1 MSPSRLSGLRMCK
14 HYSNMTKI
22 YAEVNTS
29 TNCTFCVSTFAQKI
43 NDLFLIDKDVFSFH
57 DSSTNVRVTKHPGQI
72 FMEFYINFFI
82 TNVTNRSFKNYEITL
97 SDSEEN
103 TLNLFIEVLQ
113 SELVLKTEPKV
124 GALYESLKA
133 DIICHSSH
141 ERTMS
146 LHLYK
151 QGIKKTLMSSNNKTL
166 TYTFKPLRCQDMG
179 YYTCVLNLTG
189 GDKQTTNLDVKL
201 NHCPPVLCNGQ
212 LSRQSHQVELGG
224 TVTINYCVVSPDLT
238 DQISINEQ
246 VYILNQPNDGHIQV
260 MSNISLSPLYRNISI
275 HVSHI
280 GPGDDQV
287 YTVILNSSTGRQ
299 LHLQFELVLQSDNLH
314 LCQEELKEQSV
325 SIAEGHKL
333 TLSRCI
339 NVSLHNELHR
349 LYVIVNRTTFY
360 KNQCIDT
367 KCVVWSRQDVNTT
380 LYTIFIVI
388 ESITSL
394 DFGEL
399 NVTVGTKY
407 NHSQT
412 ISVIHYTFNIIR
424 QVNCS
429 LKAEVTSPT
438 GDSLNISWSSD
449 LCPTVHLLVT
459 ASNRII
465 QNVTYR
471 SDTRDVHVTGLQ
483 QETIYKIQMQC
494 LSKED
499 KFGSPSCIQTL
510 YHHTDKSSE
519 LPDSTSKSN
528 NGEIVLISTI
538 VVSLVLLSALA
549 LLIMIRTKLQSQ
561 KKNHASMS
569 QTERI
574 RSTKAHPQS
583 YLRLFPAGL
592 RSINRA
598 QSTSQ
603 DIAEYCNW
611 RPTVREESVNS
622 KETGRSV
629 SREGLLYVTLDHSHY
644 KKKRKAKK
652 QSSEKIVYAEL
663 KF

>member
-1 MSPSRLSGLRMCK
+1 MFFHDVTFRRFLFVIHVISNSVLGLRMCK

-43 NDLFLIDKDVFSFH
+43 NDLFLIDNDVFSFH

-72 FMEFYINFFI
+72 FMEYYINFFI
-82 TNVTNRSFKNYEITL
+82 TNITSRSFKNYEITL

-103 TLNLFIEVLQ
+103 TLILFIEVLH

-124 GALYESLKA
+124 EALHEGLKA

-151 QGIKKTLMSSNNKTL
+151 QGIKKTLMSSNNNTL
-166 TYTFKPLRCQDMG
+166 TYTLKPLKCQDMG
-179 YYTCVLNLTG
+179 SYTCVLHLTG
-189 GDKQTTNLDVKL
+189 GNNQITHLDVRL

-238 DQISINEQ
+238 DQISINRQ
-246 VYILNQPNDGHIQV
+246 VYILNQPSDGHIQV
-260 MSNISLSPLYRNISI
+260 MSNNSLSPLYRNVSI

-287 YTVILNSSTGRQ
+287 YTVILNTSTGRQ
-299 LHLQFELVLQSDNLH
+299 LHLQFELVSQSDYLH
-314 LCQEELKEQSV
+314 LCQEELKDQSV

-339 NVSLHNELHR
+339 NVSLHNDLHR
-349 LYVIVNRTTFY
+349 LYVIVNGTTFY

-367 KCVVWSRQDVNTT
+367 KCVVWSRQNVNTT

-412 ISVIHYTFNIIR
+412 ISEIHYIFNIIR

-429 LKAEVTSPT
+429 MKAEVTSPNA
-438 GDSLNISWSSD
+438 DYLNISWSSD

-465 QNVTYR
+465 QNVSYS
-471 SDTRDVHVTGLQ
+471 SDTSYVHITGLQ
-483 QETIYKIQMQC
+483 QETIYKIQIQC
-494 LSKED
+494 YKTHD
-499 KFGSPSCIQTL
+499 TFGNPSCHPTL
-510 YHHTDKSSE
+510 YHHTVQSYA
-519 LPDSTSKSN
+519 SKSN
-528 NGEIVLISTI
+528 QGLIVLITTI
-538 VVSLVLLSALA
+538 VVSLVLLSTLA
-549 LLIMIRTKLQSQ
+549 LLIVIRTK
-561 KKNHASMS
+561 
-569 QTERI
+569 
-574 RSTKAHPQS
+574 
-583 YLRLFPAGL
+583 FPSKL
-592 RSINRA
+592 LPPTDDNIYDSLN
-598 QSTSQ
+598 
-603 DIAEYCNW
+603 AEMN
-611 RPTVREESVNS
+611 
-622 KETGRSV
+622 
-629 SREGLLYVTLDHSHY
+629 
-644 KKKRKAKK
+644 A
-652 QSSEKIVYAEL
+652 SSEVRGQNRSDYYSTVLFHSSLEITYVNLAPRMLENDYSNKSVFSVETHTGTEVDSGEPLNLHVYEHL
-663 KF
+663 D

>member
-1 MSPSRLSGLRMCK
+1 LRMCK
-14 HYSNMTKI
+14 HYSNMIKI

-43 NDLFLIDKDVFSFH
+43 NDLFLIDNDVFSFH

-72 FMEFYINFFI
+72 FMEYYINFFI
-82 TNVTNRSFKNYEITL
+82 TNITSRSFKNYEITL

-103 TLNLFIEVLQ
+103 TLILFIEVLH

-124 GALYESLKA
+124 EALHEGLKA
-133 DIICHSSH
+133 DIICHSIH

-151 QGIKKTLMSSNNKTL
+151 QGIKKTLMSSNNNTL
-166 TYTFKPLRCQDMG
+166 TYTFKPLKCQDMG
-179 YYTCVLNLTG
+179 SYTCVLHLTG
-189 GDKQTTNLDVKL
+189 GDNQITHLDVRL

-238 DQISINEQ
+238 DQIIINTQ

-260 MSNISLSPLYRNISI
+260 MSNIS
-275 HVSHI
+275 
-280 GPGDDQV
+280 
-287 YTVILNSSTGRQ
+287 RQ
-299 LHLQFELVLQSDNLH
+299 LYLQFELVLQSDYLQF
-314 LCQEELKEQSV
+314 CQEELKDQSV

-339 NVSLHNELHR
+339 YVSLHNDLHR
-349 LYVIVNRTTFY
+349 LYVIVNGTTFY

-412 ISVIHYTFNIIR
+412 ISEIHYTFNIIR

-429 LKAEVTSPT
+429 MKAEVTSPNA
-438 GDSLNISWSSD
+438 DYLNISWSSD
-449 LCPTVHLLVT
+449 LCPTVRLLVT

-465 QNVTYR
+465 QNVSYS
-471 SDTRDVHVTGLQ
+471 SDTSYVHITGLQ
-483 QETIYKIQMQC
+483 QETMYKIQIQC
-494 LSKED
+494 YKTHD
-499 KFGSPSCIQTL
+499 TFGNPSCHQTL
-510 YHHTDKSSE
+510 YHHTVQSYA
-519 LPDSTSKSN
+519 SKSN
-528 NGEIVLISTI
+528 QGLIFLISTI
-538 VVSLVLLSALA
+538 VVSLVLLSTLA
-549 LLIMIRTKLQSQ
+549 LLIVIRTKFPSKSLPP
-561 KKNHASMS
+561 
-569 QTERI
+569 TEDNI
-574 RSTKAHPQS
+574 YDS
-583 YLRLFPAGL
+583 L
-592 RSINRA
+592 N
-598 QSTSQ
+598 
-603 DIAEYCNW
+603 AEMN
-611 RPTVREESVNS
+611 
-622 KETGRSV
+622 
-629 SREGLLYVTLDHSHY
+629 
-644 KKKRKAKK
+644 A
-652 QSSEKIVYAEL
+652 SSEVRGQNRSDYYSTVLFHSSLERTYVNLAPRMLENDYSNKSVFSVETHTGTEVDSGEPFNLHLYEHL
-663 KF
+663 D